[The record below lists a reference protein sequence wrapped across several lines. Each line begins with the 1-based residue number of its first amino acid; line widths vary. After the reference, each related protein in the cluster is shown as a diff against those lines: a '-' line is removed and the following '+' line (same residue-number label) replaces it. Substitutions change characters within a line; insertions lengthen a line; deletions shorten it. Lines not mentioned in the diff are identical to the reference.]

1 MKKTQD
7 ERIAAETA
15 RVVSEMM
22 SDIFGQKAKKG
33 ERKDAKVRGRR
44 GDCL

>member
-1 MKKTQD
+1 MTQKKQD

-22 SDIFGQKAKKG
+22 NGIFGQKAKEG
-33 ERKDAKVRGRR
+33 ERKDAKVRGR
-44 GDCL
+44 

>member
-1 MKKTQD
+1 MKPKQD
-7 ERIAAETA
+7 ERIAAETE

-33 ERKDAKVRGRR
+33 EKHDSRNPLR
-44 GDCL
+44 